1 MSDNAAL
8 GEAISRSQEKL
19 AKPDGGDRQ
28 TTKSESKEVK
38 QVREVPDKGTTDT
51 SQDDDAWPAD
61 APRWGQQW
69 KKPGQ
74 KALRMIYRK
83 FADDPDRDSVLPVFT
98 KEIED
103 RYDYT
108 GKQTAEYDLYKK
120 RWEPYSQVLTGLE
133 QRFQMQ
139 GVHPQTGLQ
148 QMAMVSDLLQRD
160 PDQAYQFLFQNFK
173 PRDAKALTQFIGQQF
188 GVDLKGLVQDQP
200 WVDPV
205 IDSRIQGIEAQN
217 RQLMQLLQGAQT
229 QQYET
234 GKQQVM
240 GAIQAFQTA
249 TDEKGELK
257 YPHHERLMP
266 AMTRLVYANGPAP
279 LEQLYEQAA
288 WLDPEIREK
297 LMTDRARKA
306 ENQAIQ
312 DAKSQ
317 TEHVEEAVRASRN
330 PSGSKSAARDTNA
343 KKSLDDIIKA
353 NQKKQLSA

>member
-1 MSDNAAL
+1 MSENAAL
-8 GEAISRSQEKL
+8 GEAIERASEHL

-28 TTKSESKEVK
+28 TTKSEPK
-38 QVREVPDKGTTDT
+38 QAREAPEKTVNDVQK
-51 SQDDDAWPAD
+51 DDDAWEGEPG
-61 APRWGQQW
+61 WVKQW
-69 KKPGQ
+69 KGPNQ
-74 KALRMIYRK
+74 KALRKLARLEGAQDYLP
-83 FADDPDRDSVLPVFT
+83 AVL
-98 KEIED
+98 KEVED
-103 RYDYT
+103 RYDYS
-108 GKQTAEYDLYKK
+108 GKQAAEFDNYRK
-120 RWEPYSQVLTGLE
+120 RFDPYSQVLGSLE

-188 GVDLKGLVQDQP
+188 GVDLKGLLQDQP
-200 WVDPV
+200 WVDPA
-205 IDSRIQGIEAQN
+205 IDARIQGVEAQN
-217 RQLMQLLQGAQT
+217 RQLMQLLQGAQS
-229 QQYET
+229 QQYEQ
-234 GKQQVM
+234 GKKQVVD
-240 GAIQAFQTA
+240 AIQAFQTA
-249 TDEKGELK
+249 TDENGELK
-257 YPHHERLMP
+257 YPYHERLMP

-297 LMTDRARKA
+297 LMTDKARKA

-330 PSGSKSAARDTNA
+330 PSGSKSAAKSSNE
-343 KKSLDDIIKA
+343 KKSLDDTIKA
-353 NQKKQLSA
+353 VQKKLSNK